1 MAMFNT
7 STKSRSFATPVRGT
21 CYGLSAAIGK
31 TGAAIGTQAFTPI
44 QNNLGKRYVQLA
56 FYIFVQSFT
65 DIPLSSWTFII
76 AAICGVTGILVTYF
90 FVPDM
95 TGVDLAD
102 EDAAFLKYLADNGWE
117 GEVGEDDDR
126 ALVAQGGKGVD
137 IEEADSEKGSV

>member
-1 MAMFNT
+1 MFNT

-44 QNNLGKRYVQLA
+44 QNNLGKRYVQPA
-56 FYIFVQSFT
+56 FNIFMQSFT
-65 DIPLSSWTFII
+65 DIPPSRWTFII